1 MTEMAPATKQLVKR
15 SRRRGR
21 NWPGALEAIRRLTAD
36 KEDTSQVYA
45 IMHALDGNAYE
56 VGYIRLLETPDG
68 GRIAYERVELAD
80 RLKDETFRASF
91 PPGSVGAAYA
101 EFLESEHISVQG
113 LIDESH
119 KGIPPA
125 ELDEKHPYVWFF
137 RRFRDIHDILHVL
150 TGYGRDWLGELCLL
164 AFSYQETRDLGRAV
178 MAWGGILRARG
189 PVAAQARKALFEA
202 RRRGNRAAWLPGEDF
217 ERLLFEPLDEARR
230 RLRLA
235 PPVAY
240 EAVAPELR
248 DHLIAA

>member
-1 MTEMAPATKQLVKR
+1 MTELAPATKQLLNR
-15 SRRRGR
+15 SRRNGR
-21 NWPGALEAIRRLTAD
+21 NWPRALEAIRRLTAD

-45 IMHALDGNAYE
+45 IMHALNGNAYE
-56 VGYIRLLETPDG
+56 VGYIRLLESPDG
-68 GRIAYERVELAD
+68 GRLAYERVELAD
-80 RLKDETFRASF
+80 KLQDEAFRASF
-91 PPGSVGAAYA
+91 PPGSVGAAYLK
-101 EFLESEHISVQG
+101 FLETEHISVQG

-119 KGIPPA
+119 KGIPPE
-125 ELDEKHPYVWFF
+125 ELDEQHPYVWFF

-164 AFSYQETRDLGRAV
+164 AFSYQETHDLGRAL
-178 MAWGGILRARG
+178 MAWGGVLRARG
-189 PVAAQARKALFEA
+189 PIAKQARKALFEA

-217 ERLLFEPLDEARR
+217 ERLLLEPLDEARR
-230 RLRLA
+230 RLGLT